1 VATRFV
7 EERGERS
14 TREPSTPDRRNVARA
29 CDCQPEAAHAGRR
42 LLTDDWTTGSYGRRS
57 MLTADD
63 MKVMSDESMGLYG
76 SERRMLTVGDYGGGR
91 SMLSFGSYGRTMLS
105 TGGYGRRELAM
116 TGLNIG
122 EEMDE
127 YREPME

>member
-1 VATRFV
+1 
-7 EERGERS
+7 
-14 TREPSTPDRRNVARA
+14 
-29 CDCQPEAAHAGRR
+29 
-42 LLTDDWTTGSYGRRS
+42 

-63 MKVMSDESMGLYG
+63 MEVMSDESMGLYG
-76 SERRMLTVGDYGGGR
+76 SERRMLTVGAYGGGR
-91 SMLSFGSYGRTMLS
+91 SMLSFGGYGRTVLS

-116 TGLNIG
+116 TGLDIG